1 MVKIAVA
8 GGTGNVA
15 TCMLKEAIA
24 SNQHDIVI
32 FTRSAPSKPHPS
44 PRVSYFQVDY
54 TSRDALTTALRGVH
68 TVLSFFV
75 VHLDVDNIGQKN
87 LIHASI
93 AAGVSRFA
101 PSEWSIASYSGVPS
115 YVVKDEV
122 RSYLED
128 LDAKGELKG
137 MQYCLFQPSIF
148 MDYFAH
154 PYPLEPDLI
163 TWPFFIDF
171 ENRRAMLLDEGDQP
185 IVLTAMQDDA
195 VILAKALKDT
205 ERPWPKLGGIRGCQT
220 TINELIALGKKLRGG
235 EWSIERVSG
244 ADIKEGKLKTS
255 WIPQFSHPT
264 MPEDQQDVFSKAFVV
279 MFMQAILNGSWNVSA
294 EWNERFPDHKFIGLE
309 EYLTKAWE
317 GKP

>member
-15 TCMLKEAIA
+15 TCMLKDAIA
-24 SNQHDIVI
+24 SNQHEITI

-44 PRVSYFQVDY
+44 PKVNYLQVDY
-54 TSRDALTTALRGVH
+54 TSREALTTALRGFH
-68 TVLSFFV
+68 TVLSFLV
-75 VHLDVDNIGQKN
+75 VHLDVDNIAQKN

-93 AAGVSRFA
+93 AAGVTRFA
-101 PSEWSIASYSGVPS
+101 PSEWGIASNSGVSS
-115 YVVKDEV
+115 YDNKDYI
-122 RSYLED
+122 RKYLED
-128 LDAKGELKG
+128 LDEKGELNG

-171 ENRRAMLLDEGDQP
+171 ENRRAMILDDGNQP
-185 IVLTAMQDDA
+185 LVLTAMQDDA
-195 VILAKALKDT
+195 AILSLALSDT
-205 ERPWPKLGGIRGCQT
+205 QRPWPRVGGIRGCRT
-220 TINELIALGKKLRGG
+220 NMNELIALGKKIRGG
-235 EWSIERVSG
+235 EWSIDHISSEDVARG
-244 ADIKEGKLKTS
+244 EIKSS
-255 WIPQFSHPT
+255 WIPPLDHPVIP
-264 MPEDQQDVFSKAFVV
+264 PEERESFSKVFLI
-279 MFMQAILNGSWNVSA
+279 MFFTASKNGAWNVS
-294 EWNERFPDHKFIGLE
+294 EEFNEMFPEYKFMSLE